1 MSQFNGESHLSEL
14 FPLLAHYTHEQQY
27 NIKSSDVDSIFSKIW
42 SQEITLKNCIV
53 NVLLVYIVVSTSIS
67 SEKTQLFSI
76 TVKFLGSRGF
86 CDDPFIVPD
95 LSVIIA
101 IIAFLLQ
108 LKMQ

>member
-1 MSQFNGESHLSEL
+1 MESRNH
-14 FPLLAHYTHEQQY
+14 
-27 NIKSSDVDSIFSKIW
+27 SKK
-42 SQEITLKNCIV
+42 LYCKC
-53 NVLLVYIVVSTSIS
+53 TSIYCCKYLPTIS
-67 SEKTQLFSI
+67 SKKTQLFSI

-108 LKMQ
+108 LKMQWM

>member
-1 MSQFNGESHLSEL
+1 MESRNH
-14 FPLLAHYTHEQQY
+14 
-27 NIKSSDVDSIFSKIW
+27 SK
-42 SQEITLKNCIV
+42 KCIV
-53 NVLLVYIVVSTSIS
+53 NVLVCTMYCVVSTIS

-108 LKMQ
+108 LKML